1 MSKKYSSQI
10 ANMLVSHMEDCEYK
24 YEFDRDNGIIRL
36 NFTMKGKI
44 NKIRFVID
52 VREWGFVTYGL
63 IDMGVDEEQ
72 RKEVAEFLI
81 RVNYRLSLGC
91 FDMDF
96 SDGEI
101 RYKFYVDCDDCTTS
115 STVIEDSMNMAIATY
130 EKYGDSLLRVM
141 FGMES
146 AEEAYKAVENK

>member
-36 NFTMKGKI
+36 NFAMEGKI
-44 NKIRFVID
+44 NEIRFIINIT
-52 VREWGFVTYGL
+52 EWGFVTYAC
-63 IDMGVDEEQ
+63 INIGVDEEH
-72 RKEVAEFLI
+72 RKEVAEFFTRI
-81 RVNYRLSLGC
+81 NYHLSLGC

-101 RYKFYVDCDDCTTS
+101 RYRFYVDCDDCTTS
-115 STVIEDSMNMAIATY
+115 SAVIEDSMNIAIRMY
-130 EKYGDSLLRVM
+130 MKYGDSLLRIM